1 MFFLLV
7 VVVILLFVNLQN
19 STLKKSELMVYKLY
33 FNKKMERIL
42 KSKKKKRERTKKQ
55 CENEISDPKKTLS
68 KLIKPKTFTF

>member
-42 KSKKKKRERTKKQ
+42 KSKKKEREKQ
-55 CENEISDPKKTLS
+55 KTV
-68 KLIKPKTFTF
+68 